1 MVDVIYSYVEI
12 VNELFFDNILEVGS
26 ASPFNDL
33 LYFSCIILSFDFI
46 VSKIGLVIFY
56 GA

>member
-1 MVDVIYSYVEI
+1 MVNVIDGYIAI

-26 ASPFNDL
+26 ARPSNYL
-33 LYFSCIILSFDFI
+33 LSFYFSICSFNFI
-46 VSKIGLVIFY
+46 AAKIGLILIY